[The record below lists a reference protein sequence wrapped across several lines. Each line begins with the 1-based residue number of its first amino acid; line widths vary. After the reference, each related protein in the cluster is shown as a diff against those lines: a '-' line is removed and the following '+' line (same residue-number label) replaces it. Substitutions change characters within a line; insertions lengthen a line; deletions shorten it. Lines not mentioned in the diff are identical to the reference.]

1 MPRLTY
7 AYNVARLTP
16 NSAAARRASRYR
28 ASPTPDLLL
37 LRFLLPKRYLMLI
50 HKSILII
57 ILKPTTITTK
67 VRYGPPNLK
76 EGHMNEESGIV
87 FASGLEGVIAAETR
101 LSEVDGEAG
110 ELIIAG

>member
-28 ASPTPDLLL
+28 ASPMTNLLL
-37 LRFLLPKRYLMLI
+37 HRFLLSERYLMLI
-50 HKSILII
+50 HKSILIN

-67 VRYGPPNLK
+67 VRYGP
-76 EGHMNEESGIV
+76 E
-87 FASGLEGVIAAETR
+87 LERRTHERRVWNR
-101 LSEVDGEAG
+101 LRARPGGCGRRRDPPERS
-110 ELIIAG
+110 